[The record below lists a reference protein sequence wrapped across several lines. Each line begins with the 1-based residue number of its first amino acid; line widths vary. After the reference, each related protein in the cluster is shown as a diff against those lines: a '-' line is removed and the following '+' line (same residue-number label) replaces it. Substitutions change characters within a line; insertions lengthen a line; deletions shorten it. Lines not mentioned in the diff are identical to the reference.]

1 MIDKRVATTEAAL
14 AGLGDGAS
22 LMLSGFGGAGF
33 PVALVRAVERLGVR
47 DLTLI
52 MNTLRFVETYAPRLF
67 QERRVRRAVCSAA
80 RGRGEQPAS
89 FERQLRAGELEV
101 ELVPQGTFSERIRAG
116 GAGIPAFYTPAG
128 IGTPLAEG
136 RETRDF
142 DGRSYLLETAL
153 KADFALMRGHRAD
166 RWGNVAFKG
175 SQMNF
180 AHAMAAASEVAVVE
194 VDRIEDE
201 PLPPDAIDIPGIYVQ
216 RVIALPDQR

>member
-1 MIDKRVATTEAAL
+1 MIDKRVATTDAAL
-14 AGLGDGAS
+14 AGLADGAS

-52 MNTLRFVETYAPRLF
+52 MNTLRFVESYAPLLF
-67 QERRVRRAVCSAA
+67 TERRVRRAVCSAA
-80 RGRGEQPAS
+80 RGRGEEPSS
-89 FERQLRAGELEV
+89 FERQLFAGELEI
-101 ELVPQGTFSERIRAG
+101 ELVPQGTFSERVRAG
-116 GAGIPAFYTPAG
+116 GAGIPAFYTQAG

-142 DGRSYLLETAL
+142 DGRTYLLETAL
-153 KADFALMRGHRAD
+153 SADFALMRGHRAD
-166 RWGNVAFKG
+166 RWGNIAFRG

-180 AHAMAAASEVAVVE
+180 GYAMAAASEIAVVE

-201 PLPPDAIDIPGIYVQ
+201 PLPPEAIDIPGIYVQ
-216 RVIALPDQR
+216 RVVVLPDER

>member
-1 MIDKRVATTEAAL
+1 MIDKRVSTVEAAL
-14 AGLGDGAS
+14 DGLSDGAS

-33 PVALVRAVERLGVR
+33 PVALVRAVERLGVC

-52 MNTLRFVETYAPRLF
+52 MNTLRFVESYAPRLF

-80 RGRGEQPAS
+80 RGRGEQPTS
-89 FERQLRAGELEV
+89 FERQLLAGELEI

-116 GAGIPAFYTPAG
+116 GAGIPAFYAPAG

-136 RETRDF
+136 RETREF

-153 KADFALMRGHRAD
+153 RGDFALMRAHLAD
-166 RWGNVAFKG
+166 RWGNVAFRG

-180 AHAMAAASEVAVVE
+180 APGMAAAARITVVE
-194 VDRIEDE
+194 VDRIEAE
-201 PLPPDAIDIPGIYVQ
+201 PLPPHAIDIPGIYVQ
-216 RVIALPDQR
+216 RVIALADER